1 MLERLIFPNFFEIL
15 TVSGALAAW
24 GVLCWLAAPAIAQA
38 SPALHLLMPLLLALL
53 IWGPASRAERRP
65 ATSPAAERAA
75 TIILATAFVALACAA
90 ALAVSAGLWA
100 IFRGL
105 GALRAE
111 AMVAANVAEDVLY
124 GPGFRVFAEG
134 VLVLTAGTLVY
145 GFVGGQRRLE
155 ITRLTVEL
163 PGLPPDAPGLRVVH
177 VSDLHLGPR
186 ADRTTLRKAIDR
198 VLAIEPDVVCVT
210 GDIVDS
216 PATDLEAWMPELT
229 RLTARHGVYAIL
241 GNHDRFTGPDKV
253 AAALRRWTTWCVL
266 RDEVA
271 VVRRGSAEL
280 HLLGLEDRLDAVAPR
295 IASLLA
301 RVPQGAATVLLA
313 HHPDVFE
320 HAVAAG
326 IPLTLAGHTH
336 GGQIAVPGL
345 PHVNVARL
353 LISRF
358 DRGTFTRAASH
369 LHVSRGVGTSGQPV
383 RVGCPAEITTV
394 SLVAPAA

>member
-24 GVLCWLAAPAIAQA
+24 GLLCWLAAPAVSQA

-53 IWGPASRAERRP
+53 IWGPARRAERRP

-90 ALAVSAGLWA
+90 ALAASAAVWA
-100 IFRGL
+100 LFRGL

-111 AMVAANVAEDVLY
+111 AMVATTVAEDVFY

-134 VLVLTAGTLVY
+134 VLALTAGTLVW
-145 GFVGGQRRLE
+145 GFVRGQRRLE

-177 VSDLHLGPR
+177 LSDLHLGPR
-186 ADRTTLRKAIDR
+186 ADRTTLRNAIDR
-198 VLAIEPDVVCVT
+198 VLAIEPDLVCVT

-216 PATDLEAWMPELT
+216 PATDLEAWVPELR

-241 GNHDRFTGPDKV
+241 GNHDRFTGAEKV
-253 AAALRRWTTWCVL
+253 ADALRRWTSWRVL
-266 RDEVA
+266 RDDVA
-271 VVRRGSAEL
+271 VVRVGSAAL
-280 HLLGLEDRLDAVAPR
+280 HLLGLEDRTEPVAPR
-295 IASLLA
+295 IAALLA
-301 RVPQGAATVLLA
+301 RVPEDAAIVLLA
-313 HHPDVFE
+313 HHPDVFD

-326 IPLTLAGHTH
+326 VPLTLAGHTH
-336 GGQIAVPGL
+336 GGQIAMPGL
-345 PHVNVARL
+345 PHLNVARL

-358 DRGTFTRAASH
+358 DSGTFSRAASH
-369 LHVSRGVGTSGQPV
+369 LHVSRGIGTSGQPV

-394 SLVAPAA
+394 SLVAPA